1 MNPPASSSRK
11 VRTGLFEIDLAS
23 GEVRK
28 NGRRL
33 PLQEQPF
40 RVLAMLLER
49 PGEVVTRQELQAR
62 VWPVDT
68 YVGFDEGLNTAI
80 RKLRTTFGDSAG
92 NPRFIETLPRRGY
105 RFIAPVTETAPVD
118 GLPSSTEVRGEGA
131 QIEGHA
137 GFVETIA
144 RRGYQFIGA
153 VKEPSS
159 PALLPSTPK
168 ERFERPTER
177 WRLQWV
183 VSAFLVLLLSGIG
196 IWIVSRKVSVSLTPA
211 LEVVPLVAMPGEE
224 KDPAFSPDG
233 NQVAFRHSGA
243 NSSGIYTTLIDGE
256 KPLRLTN
263 NPGDSNPTWSPD
275 GRQIAF
281 ARSYAEEG
289 RSMYVVPAL
298 GGTEHK
304 LYTTRN
310 PYAMNGYLNW
320 SPDGKVLA
328 FSEGGVD
335 SFSFRIALLSLA
347 DLTARPLT
355 SPPPNKGDWGPAFSP
370 DGSTVAFVRSYAPG
384 WLGDLFVLPAKGGEP
399 RQLTFDNCE
408 LYGLSWTE
416 DGKDI
421 VFSSSRSGVPSL
433 WRISAL
439 GGAPRPVPGTGTPAD
454 SPSISRKGDRLVY
467 AQSSF
472 STNVWRLDLKSE
484 KTPQGPPVRVTATSR
499 GINYRPSLSP
509 DGKKMALE
517 SDRLGYS
524 DIWYCDNDGSN
535 CARLTS
541 LHGGAGTARVS
552 PDGHY
557 VVFEFRRQE
566 HEGIYVVEVPGGR
579 PRLLPTFPGADNGAP
594 NWSRDGQWI
603 YFYSDHQ
610 GRPFQL
616 WKVPLKGGPPVRVTR
631 NGGLYGI
638 ESEDRRFLYYS
649 KYTQP
654 GIWRMPLAGG
664 EEVRILD
671 EPGGRQWFSWA
682 LSPNGIYFLGGY
694 PPDGTI
700 KLFDF
705 ATGKIIS
712 IFVLEKSVP
721 FFGGLALSPDGK
733 SLFFGQIE
741 SSDSYITLV
750 KNFR

>member
-1 MNPPASSSRK
+1 MDDRGSAAQI
-11 VRTGLFEIDLAS
+11 VRFGIFEADLQTGEL
-23 GEVRK
+23 RK
-28 NGRRL
+28 NGL
-33 PLQEQPF
+33 KVPLQGQPF
-40 RVLAMLLER
+40 QVFAILLQNS
-49 PGEVVTRQELQAR
+49 GKLVTREELRQK
-62 VWPVDT
+62 VWPEDTFVDFGHG
-68 YVGFDEGLNTAI
+68 VNTAI
-80 RKLRTTFGDSAG
+80 TKIRIALGDSAT
-92 NPRFIETLPRRGY
+92 NPRFVETIPRRGY
-105 RFIAPVTETAPVD
+105 RFI
-118 GLPSSTEVRGEGA
+118 GS
-131 QIEGHA
+131 
-137 GFVETIA
+137 
-144 RRGYQFIGA
+144 

-168 ERFERPTER
+168 ERFEGPTER

-183 VSAFLVLLLSGIG
+183 VAAFLLLSGIG
-196 IWIVSRKVSVSLTPA
+196 IWRVSRKFSDSPPPA
-211 LEVVPLVAMPGEE
+211 LEVVPLVAMPGGE

-233 NQVAFRHSGA
+233 NQVAFGHSGPK
-243 NSSGIYTTLIDGE
+243 SSGIYTTLIDGE
-256 KPLRLTN
+256 KPLRLTD

-281 ARSYAEEG
+281 ARRFSEEG
-289 RSMYVVPAL
+289 RSIYVVPAL

-304 LYTTRN
+304 LYTIRN
-310 PYAMNGYLNW
+310 AYDTNGYLNW

-328 FSEGGVD
+328 FSEGGAD
-335 SFSFRIALLSLA
+335 PFSFRIALLSLA

-355 SPPPNKGDWGPAFSP
+355 SPPMDGGDWGPAFSP
-370 DGSTVAFVRSYAPG
+370 DGSTVAFVRFHAPG
-384 WLGDLFVLPAKGGEP
+384 WLGNLFVLPAKGGEP

-408 LYGLSWTE
+408 LYGLAWTE

-439 GGAPRPVPGTGTPAD
+439 GGAPRPVPGTGTPAY

-467 AQSSF
+467 AQSSS
-472 STNVWRLDLKSE
+472 STNLWRLDLKSE
-484 KTPQGPPVRVTATSR
+484 KIPQGPPVRVTSTSR
-499 GINYRPSLSP
+499 GFNYRPSLSP

-524 DIWYCDNDGSN
+524 DIWYCDTDGSN
-535 CARLTS
+535 CAQLTS
-541 LHGGAGTARVS
+541 LHGQAGTARVS

-557 VVFEFRRQE
+557 VAFEFRRQE
-566 HEGIYVVEVPGGR
+566 HEEIYVVEVPDGR
-579 PRLLPTFPGADNGAP
+579 PRLVPTFPGGDNGAP

-616 WKVPLKGGPPVRVTR
+616 WKVPFKGGPPVRVTR
-631 NGGLYGI
+631 NGGLYAI
-638 ESEDRRFLYYS
+638 ESDDGRFLYYS
-649 KYTQP
+649 KFTQP

-671 EPGGRQWFSWA
+671 EPGSRQWFSWA

-712 IFVLEKSVP
+712 IFVLEKPVP

-733 SLFFGQIE
+733 SLLFGQLE